1 MTPSGMSIECRI
13 WPRAE
18 LRERQLYLLLLSLLA
33 ELITG
38 EARDELQNR
47 CKHYR
52 TAQTQIAPL
61 RQLDLTPF
69 PQVCGDSCGAG
80 RGRAAGGAGPRRAG
94 AAARGGGP
102 L

>member
-1 MTPSGMSIECRI
+1 MSIECRI

-38 EARDELQNR
+38 EARDELPNR

-52 TAQTQIAPL
+52 TARTRIAPL

-69 PQVCGDSCGAG
+69 PQVCGDSF
-80 RGRAAGGAGPRRAG
+80 RSKQIRTSDSS
-94 AAARGGGP
+94 GP
-102 L
+102 LHAIASSQ